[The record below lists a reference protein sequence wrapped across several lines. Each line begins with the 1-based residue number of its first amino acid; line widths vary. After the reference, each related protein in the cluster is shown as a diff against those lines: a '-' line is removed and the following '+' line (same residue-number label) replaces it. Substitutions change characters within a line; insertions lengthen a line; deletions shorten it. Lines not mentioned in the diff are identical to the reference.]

1 MNQHEIHVV
10 DVFAE
15 EKYAGN
21 QLAVVTN
28 AAPIPAGEMQR
39 IARETNFSETT
50 FILADTPRDGGY
62 DVRIFTPAAEIP
74 FAGHPTIGTAY
85 VLRNLILGSTI
96 ERIVLNLKI
105 GQVPVRFAPEADGRQ
120 LLWMSTPYP
129 DFGSSFDPAALASIV
144 GLDAA
149 DVDDR
154 CPVEDVALGV
164 PFTFL
169 PLRTLDAVRR
179 ARFSNEQFE
188 RLRHLGFNP
197 CIFLFCA
204 QTYSPEHQLNAR
216 MFAAPF
222 GVAEDPATGSANA
235 CLAAYL
241 LRHRYFEGDRIDV
254 QVEQG
259 YEIGRPS
266 LLFLRAQRRGDQ
278 ADIEVGGHVVPT
290 MRGVIES

>member
-1 MNQHEIHVV
+1 MSEREVHIV

-28 AAPIPAGEMQR
+28 AGAIPDAEMQR

-50 FILADTPRDGGY
+50 FLLSDKPRDGGY
-62 DVRIFTPAAEIP
+62 DVRIFTPAAELP

-85 VLRNLILGSTI
+85 VLRNLVLESTV
-96 ERIVLNLKI
+96 ETVVLNLKI
-105 GQVPVRFAPEADGRQ
+105 GQVPVRFVPERDGRQ

-129 DFGSSFDPAALASIV
+129 EFGATFAPAALAAV
-144 GLDAA
+144 LGLEVA
-149 DVDDR
+149 DVDGR
-154 CPVEDVALGV
+154 YPIEAVSLGV

-179 ARFSNEQFE
+179 ACFNGEQFE
-188 RLRHLGFNP
+188 RMRHLGFNP
-197 CIFLFCA
+197 CIFLFSP
-204 QTYSPEHQLNAR
+204 QTYSADHQLNAR

-222 GVAEDPATGSANA
+222 GVPEDPATGSANA

-241 LRHRYFEGDRIDV
+241 LRHRYFPGDRVDIR
-254 QVEQG
+254 VEQG

-266 LLFLRAQRRGDQ
+266 LLFLKAQRRGERAEIQ
-278 ADIEVGGHVVPT
+278 VGGHVVPT
-290 MRGVIES
+290 LRGVLA

>member
-1 MNQHEIHVV
+1 MSQHGIYIV

-15 EKYAGN
+15 QKYAGN

-28 AAPIPAGEMQR
+28 ARDIDSDEMHR

-50 FILADTPRDGGY
+50 FILSDTARDDAY
-62 DVRIFTPAAEIP
+62 DVRIFTPATEIP

-85 VLRNLILGSTI
+85 VLRNVILGSTA
-96 ERIVLNLKI
+96 ERVVLNLMI
-105 GQVPVRFAPEADGRQ
+105 GKVPVRFAPEPDGRQ

-129 DFGSSFDPAALASIV
+129 QFGSRFEPAVLAPVI

-154 CPVEDVALGV
+154 YPVEEVSLGV

-169 PLRTLDAVRR
+169 PLRTLEAVRR
-179 ARFSNEQFE
+179 ARFSHEQYE
-188 RLRHLGFNP
+188 RIRHLGFNP
-197 CIFLFCA
+197 CIFLFCP
-204 QTYSPEHQLNAR
+204 QTYSKDHQLNAR
-216 MFAAPF
+216 MFAAAF

-241 LRHRYFEGDRIDV
+241 LRHEYLPGDRIDV

-266 LLFLRAQRRGDQ
+266 LLYLSARRRGEQ

-290 MRGVIES
+290 IRGVIEV

>member
-1 MNQHEIHVV
+1 MSQYEIHIV

-15 EKYAGN
+15 TRYSGN
-21 QLAVVTN
+21 QLAVITN
-28 AAPIPAGEMQR
+28 ASAIPTDEMQR
-39 IARETNFSETT
+39 IARETNYSETT
-50 FILADTPRDGGY
+50 FILSDTPRDGGY

-74 FAGHPTIGTAY
+74 FAGHPTLGTAY
-85 VLRNLILGSTI
+85 VLRNLIRGSTA
-96 ERIVLNLKI
+96 ERVVLNLKI
-105 GQVPVRFAPEADGRQ
+105 GRVPVRFAPEPDGRQ

-129 DFGSSFDPAALASIV
+129 QFGASYDAAAVASVV
-144 GLDAA
+144 GLEVT

-154 CPVEDVALGV
+154 YPIEDVSLGV

-197 CIFLFCA
+197 CIFLFCP
-204 QTYSPEHQLNAR
+204 QTYSAAHQLNAR
-216 MFAAPF
+216 MFATAY
-222 GVAEDPATGSANA
+222 GVPEDPATGSANA

-241 LRHRYFEGDRIDV
+241 LRHRYLPGDRVDV

-266 LLFLRAQRRGDQ
+266 LLYLSAQRRGEQ

-290 MRGVIES
+290 IRGIIGF